1 MSRRAA
7 AKANTAALS
16 AKVPMNGEPFRPR
29 IVRCP
34 TCGGESVYA
43 LSNPCRPFC
52 SPRCKNNDFGAWA
65 SEAYGVAAR
74 PDEDDDPDDDAI
86 T

>member
-1 MSRRAA
+1 MTGA
-7 AKANTAALS
+7 
-16 AKVPMNGEPFRPR
+16 PFRPR

-43 LSNPCRPFC
+43 PENPSRPFC
-52 SPRCKNNDFGAWA
+52 SPRCKNADFGAWA
-65 SEAYGVAAR
+65 SEAYGVEAKAS
-74 PDEDDDPDDDAI
+74 EDDEEHDGPAI